1 VAVFI
6 IIIIIIL
13 MLHDVAWLCK
23 QLVGRWWR
31 APAVMDGG
39 GG

>member
-1 VAVFI
+1 
-6 IIIIIIL
+6 
-13 MLHDVAWLCK
+13 MLHDVAWLSK

-31 APAVMDGG
+31 GAPAVMDGG